1 MDVPGDLTLCL
12 ILTVPLAGRA
22 VAVALGVWQGGVART
37 PGPHVIVAP
46 VGGGLH
52 GTAAEFTKQL
62 FAVGVGVGV
71 IIVQGPGVQITVLE
85 ELEPVGSMTSL

>member
-1 MDVPGDLTLCL
+1 MDVPADVTLCL
-12 ILTVPLAGRA
+12 IFTVPVAGKA

-37 PGPHVIVAP
+37 PGPHVTVAP
-46 VGGGLH
+46 AGGGLH
-52 GTAAEFTKQL
+52 GTAVEFTIQL

-85 ELEPVGSMTSL
+85 ALEPVDSMTSL